1 MGLDVYTK
9 ITLMLGQLHIINCE
23 LKDDG
28 IRPTRRERLE
38 EDKRILKEELREIYF
53 DLYRIIRN

>member
-1 MGLDVYTK
+1 
-9 ITLMLGQLHIINCE
+9 MLGQLYIINCE
-23 LKDDG
+23 LKDDS

-53 DLYRIIRN
+53 DLIPYN